1 MKITNIR
8 LGLTYDI
15 DGKRYSAGR
24 ILDHFDGK
32 FDKAYDKVAEQL
44 KFSLR
49 ATLLSMDEETRS
61 IIDQVNVD
69 NIWVKT
75 KGD

>member
-1 MKITNIR
+1 MKITNIS
-8 LGLTYDI
+8 LGLTCSI
-15 DGKRYSAGR
+15 DGKRHSAGR
-24 ILDHFDGK
+24 ILDCYDDK